1 MRLAL
6 VTETFPPEVNGV
18 SMTLGRL
25 VNGLAGKGYQVQV
38 VRPSQVSDLDEM
50 GTSDSLYDELVMP
63 GMPLPGYEGLR
74 MGRPEGCRLL
84 REWTAAKP
92 DLVHV
97 ATEGPLGL
105 AALWVARVLQ
115 IPTSSTFH
123 TNFHQYTGHYKI
135 GLIKDF
141 ILVFLRI
148 THNSCGCTL
157 APTKQMA
164 DELKAMGFKNTSV
177 LSRGV
182 DTELFSP
189 DRRDEQLRAEWG
201 AAPEDRVVAYV
212 GRVASEKNI
221 DLAVKAFR
229 RSQTDSR
236 KSIMVIVGDG
246 PERLRLQT
254 KYPDIVFAGMR
265 KGEDLARHYA
275 SGDIFLFP
283 SITETFGNVV
293 TEALSSGLA
302 VVTYDYAAGREL
314 IESGVDGLLA
324 TFDQPDQFI
333 ESARVAM
340 GLDAEALSTL
350 RMQARETAMAV
361 SWDRVIQEFKQSL
374 EIVKNR
380 DRKMYANAL

>member
-1 MRLAL
+1 
-6 VTETFPPEVNGV
+6 
-18 SMTLGRL
+18 
-25 VNGLAGKGYQVQV
+25 
-38 VRPSQVSDLDEM
+38 
-50 GTSDSLYDELVMP
+50 
-63 GMPLPGYEGLR
+63 
-74 MGRPEGCRLL
+74 
-84 REWTAAKP
+84 
-92 DLVHV
+92 
-97 ATEGPLGL
+97 
-105 AALWVARVLQ
+105 
-115 IPTSSTFH
+115 
-123 TNFHQYTGHYKI
+123 
-135 GLIKDF
+135 
-141 ILVFLRI
+141 
-148 THNSCGCTL
+148 
-157 APTKQMA
+157 
-164 DELKAMGFKNTSV
+164 MGFKNTSV

>member
-25 VNGLAGKGYQVQV
+25 VRGLAHKGYQVQV
-38 VRPSQVSDLDEM
+38 VRPCQSSDGEEA
-50 GTSDSLYDELVMP
+50 GIGENPYRELVMP

-74 MGRPEGCRLL
+74 MGRPEAYRLL
-84 REWTAAKP
+84 REWTHAKP

-135 GLIKDF
+135 GLIEDL

-164 DELKAMGFKNTSV
+164 DELKAMGFKNTAV

-201 AAPEDRVVAYV
+201 AKPEDRVVVYV

-229 RSQTDSR
+229 RSRSESR
-236 KSIMVIVGDG
+236 KSVMVIVGDG
-246 PERLRLQT
+246 PEREPLQA
-254 KYPDIVFAGMR
+254 KYSDIVFAGMR

-275 SGDIFLFP
+275 SSDIFLFP

-324 TFDQPDQFI
+324 PFDQPDQFI
-333 ESARVAM
+333 ETAKVAM
-340 GLDAEALSTL
+340 GLDEKALSSL
-350 RMQARETAMAV
+350 RIRARETAMSV
-361 SWDRVIQEFKQSL
+361 SWERVIQEFEQSL

-380 DRKMYANAL
+380 DRKLYANTL

>member
-25 VNGLAGKGYQVQV
+25 VRGLANRGYHVQV
-38 VRPSQVSDLDEM
+38 VRPSQGLDGEELDE
-50 GTSDSLYDELVMP
+50 GEKPYEELIVP
-63 GMPLPGYEGLR
+63 GRPLPGYEGLR
-74 MGRPEGCRLL
+74 MGRPEAYRLL
-84 REWTAAKP
+84 REWTYVKP

-105 AALWVARVLQ
+105 AALWVARALQ

-135 GLIKDF
+135 GLIEDF

-148 THNSCGCTL
+148 AHNSCGCTL

-164 DELKAMGFKNTSV
+164 DELKALGFKNTAV

-189 DRRDEQLRAEWG
+189 DKRDEQLRAEWG
-201 AAPEDRVVAYV
+201 AKPEDRVVVYV

-221 DLAVKAFR
+221 DLAVEAFR
-229 RSQTDSR
+229 HSRSDSR
-236 KSIMVIVGDG
+236 RSVMVVVGDG
-246 PERLRLQT
+246 PERARLQT
-254 KYPDIVFAGMR
+254 KYPDIVFSGMR
-265 KGEDLARHYA
+265 KGEDLACHYA
-275 SGDIFLFP
+275 SSDIFLFP

-314 IESGVDGLLA
+314 IESGVNGFLA
-324 TFDQPDQFI
+324 GFDQPEQFM
-333 ESARVAM
+333 ETAKVAAE
-340 GLDAEALSTL
+340 LDDEALSSVKV
-350 RMQARETAMAV
+350 QARETAMTV
-361 SWDRVIQEFKQSL
+361 SWERVIKEFKQSL
-374 EIVKNR
+374 EIVRNR
-380 DRKMYANAL
+380 DRRMYAKIL

>member
-25 VNGLAGKGYQVQV
+25 VQGLTKNGFRVQV
-38 VRPSQVSDLDEM
+38 VRPSQATDSKESDPSENP
-50 GTSDSLYDELVMP
+50 YDELIVP

-74 MGRPEGCRLL
+74 MGRPEAFRLL
-84 REWTAAKP
+84 REWTQAQP

-135 GLIKDF
+135 GLIKGL

-164 DELKAMGFKNTSV
+164 DELKALGFKNTAV

-189 DRRDEQLRAEWG
+189 DKRDEQLRAEWG
-201 AAPEDRVVAYV
+201 ANPEDRVVAYV
-212 GRVASEKNI
+212 GRVAREKNI
-221 DLAVKAFR
+221 DLAVEAFR
-229 RSQTDSR
+229 RSRTDAQS
-236 KSIMVIVGDG
+236 SVMVIVGDG
-246 PERLRLQT
+246 PERDRLQT

-275 SGDIFLFP
+275 SSDIFLFP

-314 IESGVDGLLA
+314 VESGFNGFLA
-324 TFDQPDQFI
+324 AYDQSEQFI
-333 ESARVAM
+333 DTAKVAM
-340 GLDAEALSTL
+340 ELDDEAL
-350 RMQARETAMAV
+350 RGMKVQARETAMTV
-361 SWDRVIQEFKQSL
+361 SWERVIKEFKRSL

-380 DRKMYANAL
+380 DRKLYADVL

>member
-38 VRPSQVSDLDEM
+38 VRPSQVSGRDEM

-74 MGRPEGCRLL
+74 MGRPEGYRLL

-246 PERLRLQT
+246 PERLRLLT

-275 SGDIFLFP
+275 SSDIFLFP

-380 DRKMYANAL
+380 HRKMYANTL

>member
-1 MRLAL
+1 MKLAL

-25 VNGLAGKGYQVQV
+25 VVGLVEKGYQVQV
-38 VRPSQVSDLDEM
+38 VRPAQ
-50 GTSDSLYDELVMP
+50 DSERDDKSVGQNPYDELVMP

-74 MGRPEGCRLL
+74 MGRPEAYRLL

-135 GLIKDF
+135 GLIEDF

-164 DELKAMGFKNTSV
+164 DELKAMGFKNTAV

-201 AAPEDRVVAYV
+201 AKPEDRVVAYV

-246 PERLRLQT
+246 PERLRLQD

-275 SGDIFLFP
+275 SSDIFLFP
-283 SITETFGNVV
+283 SVTETFGNVV

-314 IESGVDGLLA
+314 IESGIDGLLA
-324 TFDQPDQFI
+324 PFDQPDQFI
-333 ESARVAM
+333 EAARVAM
-340 GLDAEALSTL
+340 GLDTEALSTL

-380 DRKMYANAL
+380 DRKMYANTL